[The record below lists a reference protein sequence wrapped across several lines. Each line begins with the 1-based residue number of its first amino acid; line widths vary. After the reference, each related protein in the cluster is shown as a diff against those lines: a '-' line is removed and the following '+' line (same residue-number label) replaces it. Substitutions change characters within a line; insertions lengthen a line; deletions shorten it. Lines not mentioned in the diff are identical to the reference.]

1 MANTPTQFFRGSANT
16 TSTLLYTVPANK
28 TAIVTNIS
36 ITNTGASAT
45 TATILF
51 DGVEYLDEIAVSAND
66 TMILDMRTVLAQNL
80 QITGLAST
88 AGVKFHISGVITP

>member
-1 MANTPTQFFRGSANT
+1 MANTPVQFFRGAANT

-36 ITNTGASAT
+36 ITNTGATAT
-45 TATILF
+45 TATIRF

-80 QITGLAST
+80 QITGLVST

>member
-36 ITNTGASAT
+36 ITNTGATAT
-45 TATILF
+45 TATIRF
-51 DGVEYLDEIAVSAND
+51 DGVEYLDEIAVNAND

-80 QITGLAST
+80 QITGLASNT
-88 AGVKFHISGVITP
+88 

>member
-1 MANTPTQFFRGSANT
+1 MANTPTQFYRGSANT

-36 ITNTGASAT
+36 ITNTGAAGT
-45 TATILF
+45 TATISF
-51 DGVEYLDEIAVSAND
+51 DGVEYLDEIAVAAND

-80 QITGLAST
+80 QVTGFAST
-88 AGVKFHISGVITP
+88 AP

>member
-36 ITNTGASAT
+36 ITNTGATAT
-45 TATILF
+45 TATIRF

-88 AGVKFHISGVITP
+88 SGVKFHISGVITP

>member
-1 MANTPTQFFRGSANT
+1 MANTPVQFYRGTAQT
-16 TSTLLYTVPANK
+16 TSALLYTVPANK

-36 ITNTGASAT
+36 ITNTGAAGT

-51 DGVEYLDEIAVSAND
+51 DGVEYLDEIAVAAND